1 MPNTDLPDTSSS
13 PVGLA
18 AGAAVAG
25 IAVLIILTVVVVLVV
40 WLWRYSLYTIA
51 VTNTACLHTDTC
63 RASTKIVYTN
73 IYAGGNGTVKKKMQ
87 VYHCS

>member
-1 MPNTDLPDTSSS
+1 MVSVCYATLSNTDSSSS

-25 IAVLIILTVVVVLVV
+25 VAVLIILTVVVVLVV
-40 WLWRYSLYTIA
+40 WLWRYSLYTTV

-63 RASTKIVYTN
+63 RASTKLYIQTSMQ
-73 IYAGGNGTVKKKMQ
+73 AATVP
-87 VYHCS
+87 